1 MWSKI
6 RAAVRRWFQKMGLI
20 QNIKSVSSLDDVLID
35 DEFYS
40 LIEAWK
46 CIYQGYYK
54 EWHDVHYVTIEGHK
68 KRKMNTL
75 RMAKNVSE
83 ELARLVFNEKV
94 NINISP
100 DAYQEE
106 IHNVFKK
113 NDFYKQFQDYL
124 EYMFSMGGMVVKVF
138 AETDPQGVSQIKLSY
153 VTAEC
158 FIPLSYSNGHITEG
172 IFVNTSRKRD
182 KYYTHLE
189 WHTWRGLDYTITNEL
204 YESDTIYEL
213 GVKVAL
219 SVLYPDVEE
228 ATTISG
234 LSRPLFIYFKPNLAN
249 NFDMQSP
256 LGVSIFANAT
266 DTLKSLDIAFDSL
279 VNEFKLGKKRI
290 IVPTE
295 AVKTVVD
302 PTDGCVKRYFD
313 PSDEVYQAF
322 NFDTIDNQK
331 IIDNSVELRIDE
343 HIAGIN
349 AMLEILAMQLG
360 FSSGSFTFDSQGLK
374 TATEVVSENSKT
386 FRTVTSHEIIVE
398 EGIKQL
404 ITIIG
409 EVAQLYNLFAVPAD
423 VEISIEFDDSITV
436 DKKEEQT
443 YYLTFYNTGLTSK
456 TFTLMKTLGLT
467 EEQAAE
473 MIAERTEEDKSM
485 NPDDVEMFGAGG

>member
-1 MWSKI
+1 
-6 RAAVRRWFQKMGLI
+6 MGLI
-20 QNIKSVSSLDDVLID
+20 QNIKSVSSLDDILMD

-40 LIEAWK
+40 LIEVWK

-54 EWHDVHYVTIEGHK
+54 DWHDVHYVTIEGQK

-94 NINISP
+94 NINTSP

-106 IHNVFKK
+106 IHHVFKR

-138 AETDPQGVSQIKLSY
+138 AEIDQQGTPQIKLSY
-153 VTAEC
+153 VTADC

-172 IFVNTSRKRD
+172 IFVHTSRKRD

-189 WHTWRGLDYTITNEL
+189 WHTWSGLNYTITNEL
-204 YESDTIYEL
+204 YESDTSHEL

-219 SVLYPDVEE
+219 SILYPDVEE
-228 ATTISG
+228 VTTISG

-256 LGVSIFANAT
+256 LGISIFANAM
-266 DTLKSLDIAFDSL
+266 DTLKALDVAFDSL
-279 VNEFKLGKKRI
+279 INEFKLGKKRI
-290 IVPTE
+290 IVPDT
-295 AVKTVVD
+295 AIKTVVD
-302 PTDGCVKRYFD
+302 PNDGCVKRYFD

-322 NFDTIDNQK
+322 KFDTVDNQK
-331 IIDNSVELRIDE
+331 IIDNSVELRVEE

-349 AMLEILAMQLG
+349 ALLEILAMQLG

-404 ITIIG
+404 ITTIG
-409 EVAQLYNLFAVPAD
+409 EVAQLYNLFVVPPD
-423 VEISIEFDDSITV
+423 VEVSIEFDDSITV
-436 DKKEEQT
+436 DKKEEQS

-456 TFTLMKTLGLT
+456 VFTLMKTLGLT
-467 EEQAAE
+467 EEQATE

-485 NPDDVEMFGAGG
+485 NPDDVEMFGVGG